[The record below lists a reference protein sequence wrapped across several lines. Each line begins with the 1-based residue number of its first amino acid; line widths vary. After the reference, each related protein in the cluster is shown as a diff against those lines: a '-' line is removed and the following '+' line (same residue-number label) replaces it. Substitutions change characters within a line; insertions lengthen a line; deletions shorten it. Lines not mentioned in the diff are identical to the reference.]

1 MIEGAFCGPV
11 QGFNA
16 VDVHGYFIGCG
27 AELVVVA
34 FLDKDGEPDFAL
46 MCPFCDRQ
54 DLHPISADDPVSI

>member
-1 MIEGAFCGPV
+1 MTEGVYCGPV
-11 QGFNA
+11 PGSQV
-16 VDVHGYFIGCG
+16 VDANGYFVGCG

-34 FLDKDGEPDFAL
+34 FINKDDEPDFVL